1 MAGRRPYR
9 SGTLGGTEHACGLP
23 ALIGAPARPLPPAAN
38 DNKAPLLLKLRRL
51 VFGTVAALTVTWLF
65 WVGLL
70 R

>member
-9 SGTLGGTEHACGLP
+9 SGTLGSGADYALP
-23 ALIGAPARPLPPAAN
+23 ALIASPALRLPPAAN
-38 DNKAPLLLKLRRL
+38 DNKAPLLRKLRRL
-51 VFGTVAALTVTWLF
+51 VFGTVAALTITWLF